1 MIWALQHCYNGKS
14 SKNSIDDVMIS
25 QMIEKSISLDAN
37 WKIYQIEPL
46 YNGKMKTRFKKSTV
60 ESSITLKIG

>member
-1 MIWALQHCYNGKS
+1 
-14 SKNSIDDVMIS
+14 MIS

-60 ESSITLKIG
+60 ESSITLKIGSLSGHSLETVGKHDS